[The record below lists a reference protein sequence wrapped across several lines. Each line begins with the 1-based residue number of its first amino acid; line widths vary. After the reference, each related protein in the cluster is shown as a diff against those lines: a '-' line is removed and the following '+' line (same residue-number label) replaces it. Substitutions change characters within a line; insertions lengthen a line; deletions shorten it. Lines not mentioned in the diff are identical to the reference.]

1 MLTKHNLASIVVQ
14 QMVQCL
20 LNWIFP
26 LLSTIVVIVGD
37 CVHIYHPRA
46 NLCTTLMTAP
56 SPPMVGEDCLEGVET
71 VRAAQGL
78 SRRLLDLSCLPIQ
91 LAETGSACP
100 ILGDCDQSPS
110 WSSRWWRWRRGRR
123 WWLFKLWR
131 RWLGFLLTAFFS
143 LLVFFSETALQP
155 SQP

>member
-46 NLCTTLMTAP
+46 NLCTTLMTSP
-56 SPPMVGEDCLEGVET
+56 SPPSVGEDCLEGVGR
-71 VRAAQGL
+71 VHWLGL
-78 SRRLLDLSCLPIQ
+78 LVEPPQQLVMSEKSCL
-91 LAETGSACP
+91 A
-100 ILGDCDQSPS
+100 
-110 WSSRWWRWRRGRR
+110 
-123 WWLFKLWR
+123 
-131 RWLGFLLTAFFS
+131 
-143 LLVFFSETALQP
+143 
-155 SQP
+155 

>member
-46 NLCTTLMTAP
+46 NLCTTLMTSP
-56 SPPMVGEDCLEGVET
+56 SPPLVGEDCLEGVGT
-71 VRAAQGL
+71 FRAAQGL

-91 LAETGSACP
+91 S
-100 ILGDCDQSPS
+100 SP
-110 WSSRWWRWRRGRR
+110 
-123 WWLFKLWR
+123 KI
-131 RWLGFLLTAFFS
+131 
-143 LLVFFSETALQP
+143 
-155 SQP
+155 

>member
-37 CVHIYHPRA
+37 YVHIYHPRA
-46 NLCTTLMTAP
+46 NLCTTLMTSP
-56 SPPMVGEDCLEGVET
+56 SPPLVGEDCLEGVET

-100 ILGDCDQSPS
+100 ILGDCDQ
-110 WSSRWWRWRRGRR
+110 
-123 WWLFKLWR
+123 
-131 RWLGFLLTAFFS
+131 
-143 LLVFFSETALQP
+143 
-155 SQP
+155 